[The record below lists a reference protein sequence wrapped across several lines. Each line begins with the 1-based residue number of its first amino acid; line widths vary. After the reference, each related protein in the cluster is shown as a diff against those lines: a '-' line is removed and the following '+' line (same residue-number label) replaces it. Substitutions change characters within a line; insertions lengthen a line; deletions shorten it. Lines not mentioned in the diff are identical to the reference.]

1 MAPIQLNDL
10 QPGEPIFQFIETTLV
25 IVDIDK
31 YIGINDL
38 KICRTSSGFL
48 RRNRTTVLFSVTYVR
63 NEIRNSTI
71 RSLENLQKNLKY
83 VELEFV
89 PLGQVTVTQCGHKP
103 PPISP
108 IDGGAT
114 CPLLGAGIMP
124 SMAYLAKSGIAG
136 G

>member
-48 RRNRTTVLFSVTYVR
+48 RRNRTTVLFYVTYVR

-89 PLGQVTVTQCGHKP
+89 PLGQVTVTQCGHRH

-108 IDGGAT
+108 IGGGAIFS
-114 CPLLGAGIMP
+114 LLGAGIMP
-124 SMAYLAKSGIAG
+124 PMAYLAKLGIAG